1 MKFLK
6 CCQTSILW
14 IKAYNI
20 TGQCLGF
27 LNECTCE
34 QEEAMDASG
43 GIRSI
48 SRAFV
53 VVLKVD
59 KWPGHPGQIID
70 LFPSTA
76 SMCYLVDKPK
86 TGSFQGLRSLG
97 PKVNTV

>member
-1 MKFLK
+1 
-6 CCQTSILW
+6 
-14 IKAYNI
+14 
-20 TGQCLGF
+20 
-27 LNECTCE
+27 
-34 QEEAMDASG
+34 MDVSG

-53 VVLKVD
+53 VVVVLKVD
-59 KWPGHPGQIID
+59 KWPGNLGQIID

-76 SMCYLVDKPK
+76 SMCYLVAKPK